1 MAVSSTSSM
10 GLWKESAYGSIESFR
25 VGRRLLRRCAP
36 RNDGKGCAPRND
48 YHLSSRAPQGRGDLG
63 AWRLLRGLRPLAMTE
78 KATPPRNDGKGCDP
92 LTNDGRE
99 GTLAFRRTSKPSFSM
114 EEEL

>member
-36 RNDGKGCAPRND
+36 RND
-48 YHLSSRAPQGRGDLG
+48 YHLSSRAPQGRGDLR

-78 KATPPRNDGKGCDP
+78 KATPPRNDG
-92 LTNDGRE
+92 RE
-99 GTLAFRRTSKPSFSM
+99 GTLAFRRTSKPSFPM
-114 EEEL
+114 EEES